1 MSETSRV
8 QSPEPGAFT
17 ADGPW
22 VLEPPLPWQRGIE
35 QVRADAAA
43 QVPALIRRR
52 RLPPTR
58 VLTLLVRLLLPTL
71 AWAIRHR
78 SGTKS
83 ALAQDDLPPRLRPA
97 FEKLGCTFIKLGQL
111 IASAEGI
118 VPPAWTRSFRD
129 LHDGVRPESFRHVR
143 KVVEAELGRSM
154 DDVFARFERTPLAA
168 ASIAQVHTATLRSG
182 EQVVVKVQ
190 RPGIAKVVRKDL
202 AVLTWLAGLIER
214 RSPEATV
221 ANLPAY
227 LELFADTIV
236 EELDFRLEAQNM
248 LDVARIL
255 DRAARAV
262 IVPRPHPQLVTRRVL
277 VMERLEGH
285 ALDSEA
291 ALDAAGIDPAPVL
304 RALMVSFLEGA
315 VIHGVFHGDLH
326 AGNMLVDPQGQ
337 VAIFDF
343 GITGRLDSV
352 RRQALIGL
360 VFQSMAGDPYGFLK
374 GFRDLGGLPAGTDVI
389 ELGKQI
395 HIEELMRQSDVT
407 LTPEEMAAQMQ
418 ATTAALVA
426 HGARL
431 PKELFLF
438 VKGLAY
444 LSGAVSRVASQ
455 VDMTQE
461 LAHLAAYFAQHHSDQ
476 LTAADLDLDALSDE
490 QRVMTNMRRQLG
502 ASDTSMT
509 LQEMQDAS
517 RAQQHAL
524 RKARRQLKDD

>member
-1 MSETSRV
+1 
-8 QSPEPGAFT
+8 
-17 ADGPW
+17 
-22 VLEPPLPWQRGIE
+22 VLDAPLSWQRGIE
-35 QVRADAAA
+35 LVRADAAA
-43 QVPALIRRR
+43 QVPALVRRR
-52 RLPPTR
+52 RLPPMR
-58 VLTLLVRLLLPTL
+58 VLTVLVRLLLPVL
-71 AWAIRHR
+71 GWAIRYR
-78 SGTKS
+78 SAAHT
-83 ALAQDDLPPRLRPA
+83 AAAQDALPPRLRPA
-97 FEKLGCTFIKLGQL
+97 FEKLGCTYIKLGQL

-118 VPPAWTRSFRD
+118 VPPAWTKSFRN

-143 KVVEAELGRSM
+143 KVVEGDLGRSLE
-154 DDVFARFERTPLAA
+154 DVFATFERTPLAA
-168 ASIAQVHTATLRSG
+168 ASIAQVHAATLRTG
-182 EQVVVKVQ
+182 ERVVVKVQ
-190 RPGIAKVVRKDL
+190 RPGIAQIVKKDL
-202 AVLTWLAGLIER
+202 AGLTWLAGVIER
-214 RSPEATV
+214 RRPDAAV

-248 LDVARIL
+248 LDVAHVL
-255 DRAARAV
+255 GTAAGRPIV
-262 IVPRPHPQLVTRRVL
+262 VPRPHPQLVTRRVL
-277 VMERLEGH
+277 VMERLEGQ

-291 ALDAAGIDPAPVL
+291 ALNAAGIDPAPVL

-326 AGNMLVDPQGQ
+326 AGNMLVNPQGQ

-343 GITGRLDSV
+343 GITGRLDAV

-374 GFRDLGGLPAGTDVI
+374 GFRDLGGLPVDTDVVV
-389 ELGKQI
+389 LGQQI
-395 HIEELMRQSDVT
+395 RIEELMRQSETT

-438 VKGLAY
+438 MKGLAY

-455 VDMTQE
+455 VDMTEE
-461 LAHLAAYFAQHHSDQ
+461 LAHLAGYFAQHHADH
-476 LTAADLDLDALSDE
+476 LIAADLDLASLTDE
-490 QRVMTNMRRQLG
+490 HRVMTNMRRQLG

-509 LQEMQDAS
+509 LQEMQEAG
-517 RAQQHAL
+517 RAQQAEL
-524 RKARRQLKDD
+524 RKARRAARRPS